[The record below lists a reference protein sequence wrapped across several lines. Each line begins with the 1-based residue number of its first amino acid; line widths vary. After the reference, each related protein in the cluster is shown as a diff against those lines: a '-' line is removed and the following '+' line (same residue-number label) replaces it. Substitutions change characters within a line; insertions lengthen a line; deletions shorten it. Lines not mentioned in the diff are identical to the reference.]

1 MTGSYQ
7 GVYVRHDNIADNP
20 RWLTRLSQRD
30 RPDRVVNHCFII
42 VLFFATLLTW
52 REVAVLES
60 AYVSSQHNSL
70 SNVAHV
76 FDTRLQFSVD
86 NMKFFRI
93 SMQSA
98 MQTPLAFEVLRNA
111 RDEFERKR
119 QQPEWLIELDNHR
132 TLPVKGVSDAFV
144 EETQLLSRDH
154 PFLDNEITAALELG
168 YILRLA
174 HNGSRFALRT
184 QYVSRSGFYISTDDT
199 DKPVVED
206 IITRY
211 YDRVAQSWFSAQTQR
226 DNHSRG
232 IIWHTTLATDSDQR
246 RQILTASLPL
256 DYQHY
261 WLGVLA
267 MDFDVASINAFLRE
281 AASAE
286 QDGSYQLYNARMDL
300 IANTGDTP
308 LELDTREQARLA
320 GAIAQDT
327 RGGIRLDQSYISWEH
342 LKNFDGVILR
352 IHTLA
357 EGVRSDFGTI
367 SIALTLLW
375 FLFTSIL
382 LISWIVI
389 RRMVSNMIQLQY
401 SLEWRAWYDTLTRL
415 FNRGML
421 FERAGQLVAQSHQ
434 RQQSVAVIQLDLD
447 HFKNINDTWGHQ
459 AGDRVLAHVAGLIGS
474 TLRDGDIAG
483 RVGGEEFSILLPA
496 TTLAEG
502 VQMAERIRQRI
513 NAKEILVRKG
523 TTIKVSASLGVSC
536 SEEHQQYDF
545 ELLQSVADN
554 RLYRAKQ
561 MGRNRVHAAD

>member
-1 MTGSYQ
+1 M
-7 GVYVRHDNIADNP
+7 RHDNIADNP

-30 RPDRVVNHCFII
+30 RPGRVVNLCFII

-70 SNVAHV
+70 SNVAHA

-86 NMKFFRI
+86 NMTFFRI

-98 MQTPLAFEVLRNA
+98 LQTPLAFEVLRNA
-111 RDEFERKR
+111 RTEFERKR
-119 QQPEWLIELDNHR
+119 QQPEWQIELDNHR

-184 QYVSRSGFYISTDDT
+184 QYVSRSGFYISTDDA

-211 YDRVAQSWFSAQTQR
+211 YDRVAQPWFSAQTQR
-226 DNHSRG
+226 DNRSRG
-232 IIWHTTLATDSDQR
+232 IIWHTTLATDSDQH
-246 RQILTASLPL
+246 RQLITASLPL
-256 DYQHY
+256 DDQHY

-327 RGGIRLDQSYISWEH
+327 RGGIRMDQSYISWEH

-415 FNRGML
+415 FNRGTL

-434 RQQSVAVIQLDLD
+434 RQQPVAVIQLDLD

-545 ELLQSVADN
+545 ELLQSLADN

-561 MGRNRVHAAD
+561 LGRNRVHAED